1 MAAASAGA
9 LQSSAG
15 TQLSVTGIQ
24 QSSQP
29 QQQIQQQQQQLLN
42 QNAQQHQRFPFLQ
55 RAGSGSQINIISGC
69 NSSTA
74 STVVTNQQQQQ
85 RQQGP
90 NVAPG
95 WRRQASNGD
104 IVYVR

>member
-15 TQLSVTGIQ
+15 TPLSVTGIQ
-24 QSSQP
+24 QPSQA
-29 QQQIQQQQQQLLN
+29 QQIQQQQLIN
-42 QNAQQHQRFPFLQ
+42 QNQQHQRLPYLQ
-55 RAGSGSQINIISGC
+55 RAGSGGQINIISGC
-69 NSSTA
+69 SSSITP
-74 STVVTNQQQQQ
+74 TIVTSQQQ
-85 RQQGP
+85 QQGP

-95 WRRQASNGD
+95 WRRQSSNGD